1 MAAAEPAPAATSP
14 SAAPAEPV
22 GAVGGAAAVGTAHAS
37 EAAVVPPPP
46 SAAATAGEPDMT
58 FKLILV
64 GESNAGK
71 SSLLQHFVHGRM
83 NAVSK
88 HTVGVEFGS
97 RTIALAT
104 GGDDASGGASR
115 ASGRG
120 GGGTAIVK
128 LHCWDTAGQD
138 RFRSMTR
145 SYYRGAVGAL
155 VVFSLADRES
165 FNKLPQWLGDVRS
178 QSGPD
183 VVVVL
188 VGNKADLGEERQVT
202 LLEASKLAQTEGC
215 VAYVETSALTGEN
228 VDFAFLK
235 LARSVLVRV
244 QEGRLDAAALTMG
257 TAVGKGGAGA
267 VGLAGGGGAAGG
279 DGGGC
284 AC

>member
-1 MAAAEPAPAATSP
+1 
-14 SAAPAEPV
+14 
-22 GAVGGAAAVGTAHAS
+22 
-37 EAAVVPPPP
+37 
-46 SAAATAGEPDMT
+46 MT

-104 GGDDASGGASR
+104 GGDDGGAAR
-115 ASGRG
+115 AG
-120 GGGTAIVK
+120 GGSGTAIVK

-155 VVFSLADRES
+155 VVFSLADRDS
-165 FNKLPQWLGDVRS
+165 FLKLPQWLIDVRTH
-178 QSGPD
+178 SGPE

-188 VGNKADLGEERQVT
+188 VGNKADLVEERQVT
-202 LLEASKLAQTEGC
+202 LLEGSRYAQTEGC
-215 VAYVETSALTGEN
+215 VAYIETSAVSGEN

-235 LARSVLVRV
+235 LARAVLARV
-244 QEGRLDAAALTMG
+244 HEGRIDVGALTMG
-257 TAVGKGGAGA
+257 TTAGRGGAGA
-267 VGLAGGGGAAGG
+267 VGLAGGAGG
-279 DGGGC
+279 SSSGGSGEGGC

>member
-1 MAAAEPAPAATSP
+1 
-14 SAAPAEPV
+14 
-22 GAVGGAAAVGTAHAS
+22 
-37 EAAVVPPPP
+37 
-46 SAAATAGEPDMT
+46 MT

-71 SSLLQHFVHGRM
+71 SSLLQHFVHGRI

-104 GGDDASGGASR
+104 GGDDGGR
-115 ASGRG
+115 AAGVG
-120 GGGTAIVK
+120 GGGDTGTAIIK

-155 VVFSLADRES
+155 VVFSLADRDS
-165 FNKLPQWLGDVRS
+165 FAKLPQWLSDVRT

-183 VVVVL
+183 VAVVL
-188 VGNKADLGEERQVT
+188 VGNKADLAGERQVE
-202 LLEASKLAQTEGC
+202 LMEASKLAQSEGC
-215 VAYVETSALTGEN
+215 VAYVETSAVTGEN

-244 QEGRLDAAALTMG
+244 QEGRLDVKALAMG
-257 TAVGKGGAGA
+257 TASGSHRV
-267 VGLAGGGGAAGG
+267 GGGGGVGLVSGGAAAGDG
-279 DGGGC
+279 SGGGC